1 MQKKILVIEDDLN
14 VRSNLR
20 DLLEEA
26 GYQVTLANDG
36 NEGIIAAKTNTPD
49 LILCDIMMPKSNGY
63 KVKSNLS
70 KSDSTIDI
78 PFIFLTAKS
87 TIDDMRKG
95 MLTGADDYV
104 VKPYRAKE
112 LLETIKVRL
121 RRKEE
126 IRGKLQIDKETE
138 KNKFAYDERILI
150 TVKNQSFFVN
160 ISEILSIIALSEYT
174 QLELDD
180 GSKYVIRKLLK
191 DWEDLLPDHEFIRI
205 HRSTIVNINGI
216 KKIESWYKRS
226 MKITMKFSEKEFIV
240 SQRFTAK
247 IKSNLGL

>member
-36 NEGIIAAKTNTPD
+36 NEGIIAAKTSPPD

-70 KSDSTIDI
+70 KSNSTIDI

-126 IRGKLQIDKETE
+126 IRGKLLINKETE
-138 KNKFAYDERILI
+138 QNKFAYNGRILI
-150 TVKNQSFFVN
+150 TVKNQSFFIN

-174 QLELDD
+174 QLELND
-180 GSKYVIRKLLK
+180 GSKYIIRKLLK
-191 DWEDLLPDHEFIRI
+191 EWEDLLPDHEFIRI

-216 KKIESWYKRS
+216 NKIESWYKRS
-226 MKITMKFSEKEFIV
+226 MKITMKYSEKEFIV
-240 SQRFTAK
+240 SQRYTAK